1 MDRDGCLVCFQL
13 KEPYKEH
20 IWTHTNKVI
29 LRLSTF
35 TGCKA
40 SWPWYETKYWCLSL
54 SLARV
59 FWEEQ
64 IIAFICPSHRSVTA
78 FKITLHTHTANKW
91 KELNKNTNM
100 EKLTSSKRH
109 LFFLNILTEC
119 ALLTFTRLKFDF
131 VNADFSLLIKLP
143 QSYVLQI

>member
-1 MDRDGCLVCFQL
+1 
-13 KEPYKEH
+13 
-20 IWTHTNKVI
+20 
-29 LRLSTF
+29 
-35 TGCKA
+35 
-40 SWPWYETKYWCLSL
+40 
-54 SLARV
+54 
-59 FWEEQ
+59 
-64 IIAFICPSHRSVTA
+64 
-78 FKITLHTHTANKW
+78 
-91 KELNKNTNM
+91 M